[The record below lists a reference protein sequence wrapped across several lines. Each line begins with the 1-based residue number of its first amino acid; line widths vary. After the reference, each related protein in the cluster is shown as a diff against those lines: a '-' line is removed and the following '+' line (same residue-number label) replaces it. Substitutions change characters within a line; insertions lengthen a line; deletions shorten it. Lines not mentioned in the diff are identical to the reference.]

1 MKKRLGNFFLL
12 IGLISLVIFFSS
24 SSFGLDQVYV
34 FLGGICL
41 CSLGFLLRR
50 DSRPRREKRGWF
62 GRRSREKSMNERNLN
77 HEND

>member
-12 IGLISLVIFFSS
+12 IGLICLVIFFSS
-24 SSFGLDQVYV
+24 SSFGLDRVYF

-41 CSLGFLLRR
+41 CSFGFLLKKDASPRR
-50 DSRPRREKRGWF
+50 DKRGWF
-62 GRRSREKSMNERNLN
+62 GRRSREKFIDERNSN

>member
-12 IGLISLVIFFSS
+12 IGLICLVIFFSS
-24 SSFGLDQVYV
+24 SSFGLDRVYF

-41 CSLGFLLRR
+41 SSFGFLLKKDSKPKR
-50 DSRPRREKRGWF
+50 DKRGWF
-62 GRRSREKSMNERNLN
+62 GRRSREKTLDERNTN